1 MGRRRRGRWSRSTG
15 VTEGYCFRD
24 MWDKRERDLW
34 PEFADCANGTL
45 MHICL
50 INDEE
55 KSEKR
60 SDYCRNQKREIRNPP
75 SALK

>member
-55 KSEKR
+55 KSEKGLTTA
-60 SDYCRNQKREIRNPP
+60 EIRNEKSEILLLP
-75 SALK
+75 